1 MVTSVEMPTGQA
13 RPATSVRIG
22 PVIEQRERR
31 RTTTSDGLRLP
42 PGPGFSFE
50 RLSGFRREH
59 LPWMMRA
66 TARRWP
72 GVAYLGL
79 LGRHLYLV
87 SEPELVRQVLIADGR
102 KVDKGEALRTANI
115 VLGEGLITAKRELHL
130 PRRRLVNPAFA
141 HARMAGYS
149 TGMVD
154 AARAADARWQ
164 DGQRVDFAREMSRL
178 TLDIIG
184 RTVLGADLD
193 AQWQHVGKELTLALR
208 GWEAMMVP
216 GGAWYLKLPLEAPR
230 RFWAA
235 ADNLHEIVRRI
246 LAVDTGG
253 ESVVDEMRRARDNG
267 AALDD
272 DALHDETM
280 NLMLAGH
287 ETTAL
292 ALTWAFWLLSRHP
305 GEAAALRES
314 LTDALGDREPGYGD
328 LRELHR
334 AYAVVAET
342 LRLFPPAWILERE
355 AEQDLTLGEWTAPAG
370 STVLASQFVL
380 HRDPRFW
387 PSPDA
392 FRPER
397 WLDADGRF
405 SEENPGVPRGSWY
418 PFGAGTR
425 ICIGESFAWTE
436 AVLVLAVLA
445 RRWSLRVDPEHRMA
459 LHAAITLRPAHGL
472 PGVLR
477 RAE

>member
-1 MVTSVEMPTGQA
+1 MTSVEISPGRS
-13 RPATSVRIG
+13 RPARSVRIG
-22 PVIEQRERR
+22 PAIAQRERR
-31 RTTTSDGLRLP
+31 RTTTRDGLALP
-42 PGPGFSFE
+42 PGPGLSLD
-50 RLSGFRREH
+50 RLAGFRREH

-87 SEPELVRQVLIADGR
+87 SEPELVRQVLVADGR
-102 KVDKGEALRTANI
+102 KVDKGDALRTANI
-115 VLGEGLITAKRELHL
+115 VLGEGLITARRQLHL

-141 HARMAGYS
+141 HARMAGYA

-164 DGQRVDFAREMSRL
+164 DGAHVDLSREMSRL

-184 RTVLGADLD
+184 RTVLGSDLD
-193 AQWQHVGKELTLALR
+193 AQWQHVGKELTVALR
-208 GWEAMMVP
+208 GWEALMVP
-216 GGAWYLKLPLEAPR
+216 GGAWYLKLPLEGPR

-235 ADNLHEIVRRI
+235 ADNLHAVVRRI
-246 LAVDTGG
+246 LSVDTGG
-253 ESVVDEMRRARDNG
+253 ESVVDEMRRARDDG

-272 DALHDETM
+272 AALHDETM
-280 NLMLAGH
+280 NLLLAGH

-305 GEAAALRES
+305 EEAAALRGS
-314 LTDALGDREPGYGD
+314 LADALGDREPGYGD

-355 AEQDLTLGEWTAPAG
+355 AEEDLELSGWTVPAG

-387 PSPDA
+387 PAPDA

-405 SEENPGVPRGSWY
+405 SEDNPGVPRGAWF

-436 AVLVLAVLA
+436 AVLALAVLA
-445 RRWSLRVDPEHRMA
+445 RRREFRVDPGHRMA

-472 PGVLR
+472 PGTLVTVR
-477 RAE
+477 

>member
-1 MVTSVEMPTGQA
+1 MS
-13 RPATSVRIG
+13 IG

-31 RTTTSDGLRLP
+31 RTHTRDGVALP
-42 PGPGFSFE
+42 PGPGLSLD
-50 RLSGFRREH
+50 RLAGFRRETM
-59 LPWMMRA
+59 PWTLRA

-72 GVAYLGL
+72 GVAYLGVP
-79 LGRHLYLV
+79 GRNLYLV
-87 SEPELVRQVLIADGR
+87 SDPELVRQVLVTDGR
-102 KVDKGEALRTANI
+102 KVDKGEALRAATI
-115 VLGEGLITAKRELHL
+115 VLGEGLITARRALHL

-141 HARMAGYS
+141 HARMAGYA

-164 DGQRVDFAREMSRL
+164 DGAPVDLAREMSRL

-184 RTVLGADLD
+184 RTVLGSDLD
-193 AQWQHVGKELTLALR
+193 AQWAHVGKELTVALR
-208 GWEAMMVP
+208 GWEALMVP
-216 GGAWYLKLPLEAPR
+216 GGAWYLDLPLAAPR

-235 ADNLHEIVRRI
+235 ADNLHDVVRRI
-246 LAVDTGG
+246 LATAAPDA
-253 ESVVDEMRRARDNG
+253 SVVGAMRKARDDG

-272 DALHDETM
+272 AAMHDETM
-280 NLMLAGH
+280 NLLLAGH

-305 GEAAALRES
+305 AEAALLRGS
-314 LTDALGDREPGYGD
+314 LADALGDRDPGYGD

-334 AYAVVAET
+334 VYAVVAET

-355 AEQDLTLGEWTAPAG
+355 AEEDLSLGEWTAPAG

-387 PSPDA
+387 PEPDA
-392 FRPER
+392 FRPSR

-405 SEENPGVPRGSWY
+405 AEDNPGVPRGAWY

-425 ICIGESFAWTE
+425 ICVGESFAWTE
-436 AVLVLAVLA
+436 AVLALAVLA
-445 RRWSLRVDPEHRMA
+445 RRWSIDVEEGHRMA
-459 LHAAITLRPAHGL
+459 LHAAITLRPAGGL

-477 RAE
+477 LSA